1 MSIYYGGLLEARV
14 RDTVCR
20 ISPIP
25 NKGLEILVTL
35 IRKMEHV
42 LEEYYIEPDLI
53 KKPEVEKD
61 DELSGDWISDEFV
74 SVEDGEETNTLVVSE
89 PNDDNKTNTIV
100 EADERNDDDR
110 MNATVVGER
119 DNGNEKEREQSD
131 NNVII
136 IAD

>member
-1 MSIYYGGLLEARV
+1 
-14 RDTVCR
+14 
-20 ISPIP
+20 
-25 NKGLEILVTL
+25 
-35 IRKMEHV
+35 MEHV

-61 DELSGDWISDEFV
+61 DELSGDWISDEFA

>member
-1 MSIYYGGLLEARV
+1 
-14 RDTVCR
+14 
-20 ISPIP
+20 
-25 NKGLEILVTL
+25 
-35 IRKMEHV
+35 MEHF

-53 KKPEVEKD
+53 KKPEIEEN
-61 DELSGDWISDEFV
+61 DELSGDQISDEFV
-74 SVEDGEETNTLVVSE
+74 SVEDGEETNTVVVSE
-89 PNDDNKTNTIV
+89 PNDGNKTNTVV

-131 NNVII
+131 NFVII